1 LNLEDKKLLKK
12 ITNLRDNLFLED
24 EKIGSITDDW
34 IDEIITL
41 IRMRRKNVISELI
54 KLCYDLLGM
63 YDLPI
68 SQSNEML
75 TKVLDEFNGLN
86 IGF

>member
-1 LNLEDKKLLKK
+1 MNLEDKKLLKK

-41 IRMRRKNVISELI
+41 IRIRRKNVISELI

-68 SQSNEML
+68 SQSSDML